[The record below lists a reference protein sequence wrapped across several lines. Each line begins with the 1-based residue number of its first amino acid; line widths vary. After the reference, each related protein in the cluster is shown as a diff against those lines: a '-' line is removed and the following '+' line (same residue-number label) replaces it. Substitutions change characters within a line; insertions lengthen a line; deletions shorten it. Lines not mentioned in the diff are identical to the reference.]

1 MPTRE
6 RQVDRGIRISKRV
19 LVSIAD
25 ELRHARLSAG
35 LSQAA
40 VAAVSGLSTTQI
52 SRIERTHLASASFD
66 QVARLASILGL
77 DLSVKFYP
85 AGQPLRDQ
93 AHLELIARF
102 RARLGPG
109 LVVRTEVPMPI
120 AGDGRAWDIVV
131 YGGPNPIGAEA
142 ETRLRDWQALERRI
156 ALKARDSGIDRVIL
170 LLSATRANRAAL
182 RLAQASLHE
191 SFPIPARVALHSLA
205 EGRDPGGS
213 AIIML

>member
-1 MPTRE
+1 MSTRE
-6 RQVDRGIRISKRV
+6 ARIDRGIRLSRRV
-19 LVSIAD
+19 LTSIGD

-35 LSQAA
+35 LSQAVVA
-40 VAAVSGLSTTQI
+40 VASGLSTTQI
-52 SRIERTHLASASFD
+52 SRIERAHLPSASFD

-102 RARLGPG
+102 RARLGPE
-109 LVVRTEVPMPI
+109 LVVRTEVPVPI
-120 AGDGRAWDIVV
+120 AGDTRAWDIVV
-131 YGGPNPIGAEA
+131 YGGPKPIGVEA

-156 ALKARDSGIDRVIL
+156 ALKARDSGIDRLIL

-182 RLAQASLHE
+182 GVAQDSLHRT
-191 SFPIPARVALHSLA
+191 FPVPARVALRALA

>member
-6 RQVDRGIRISKRV
+6 RRLDRGIRISQRV
-19 LVSIAD
+19 LALIGN
-25 ELRHARLSAG
+25 ELRDARLSAG

-40 VAAVSGLSTTQI
+40 VAAASGLSTTQI
-52 SRIERTHLASASFD
+52 SRIERARLPSASLD

-109 LVVRTEVPMPI
+109 LVVRTEVPVPI
-120 AGDGRAWDIVV
+120 AGDPRAWDAVV
-131 YGGPNPIGAEA
+131 DGGPKPIGTEA

-170 LLSATRANRAAL
+170 LVSATRANRAAL
-182 RLAQASLHE
+182 RAAQASVHE
-191 SFPIPARVALHSLA
+191 MFPIPARVALRALA

>member
-1 MPTRE
+1 
-6 RQVDRGIRISKRV
+6 
-19 LVSIAD
+19 
-25 ELRHARLSAG
+25 
-35 LSQAA
+35 
-40 VAAVSGLSTTQI
+40 
-52 SRIERTHLASASFD
+52 
-66 QVARLASILGL
+66 VARLASILGL

-109 LVVRTEVPMPI
+109 LVVRTEVPVPI
-120 AGDGRAWDIVV
+120 AGDARAWDVV
-131 YGGPNPIGAEA
+131 VDGAPKLIGTEA
-142 ETRLRDWQALERRI
+142 ETRLRDCQALERRI

-170 LLSATRANRAAL
+170 LVSGTRANRAAL
-182 RLAQASLHE
+182 RVAQASLHAM
-191 SFPIPARVALHSLA
+191 FPIPARVALRALA

>member
-1 MPTRE
+1 MATRE
-6 RQVDRGIRISKRV
+6 ARIDRGIRLSKRA
-19 LVSIAD
+19 LASIGD
-25 ELRHARLSAG
+25 ELRHARLAAG

-40 VAAVSGLSTTQI
+40 VATASGLSTTQI
-52 SRIERTHLASASFD
+52 SRIERTHLASASVD

-93 AHLELIARF
+93 AHLELITRF

-109 LVVRTEVPMPI
+109 LVLRTEVPLPI
-120 AGDGRAWDIVV
+120 AGDARSWDIVV
-131 YGGPNPIGAEA
+131 QGGPKPIGAEA
-142 ETRLRDWQALERRI
+142 ETRLRDWQALARRI

-170 LLSATRANRAAL
+170 LLSATRANRTAL
-182 RLAQASLHE
+182 RVAQASLHE
-191 SFPIPARVALHSLA
+191 MFPVPARVALHALA